1 MKPRFFLF
9 ICLIF
14 VNWTFCYAHKVKI
27 GRFEIVQ
34 NEYRMS
40 VYACGENFEYWDY
53 IYIDSPWLE
62 PIFIEREN
70 LDNFLSYTIKAA
82 KMYKQWTSEV
92 EKIGNVS
99 NFHKHIEASSD
110 MIVLEYSGNYTQSLD
125 IMYEKASP
133 ITLSYDFF
141 VNAVG
146 ETRLECN
153 VVMTPYNQPPYNRI
167 SFYLDSVGVDD
178 FIYVLEHAT
187 ERYIN
192 NPNVKTDLLLE
203 MLLK

>member
-1 MKPRFFLF
+1 MKTKFFIL

-14 VNWTFCYAHKVKI
+14 VNWSFCYAHKVKI

-62 PIFIEREN
+62 PIFIERKN
-70 LDNFLSYTIKAA
+70 LNNFLNYTIKAA
-82 KMYKQWTSEV
+82 EIYKQWTSEV
-92 EKIGNVS
+92 EKNGNVS
-99 NFHKHIEASSD
+99 NFHKHIGASTD
-110 MIVLEYSGNYTQSLD
+110 VMVLEYSGNYTKSID
-125 IMYEKASP
+125 IMYEKAR
-133 ITLSYDFF
+133 TVKLSYDFC
-141 VNAVG
+141 VNAFG
-146 ETRLECN
+146 ETLLECN
-153 VVMTPYNQPPYNRI
+153 VMTTPYKGL
-167 SFYLDSVGVDD
+167 SFYMDSVGIED

-187 ERYIN
+187 ERYAN
-192 NPNVKTDLLLE
+192 NPNVKTDVLLE